1 MKNSLILAAVI
12 STVIARPLPDVQSAE
27 QQWGDDT
34 TTPFLLSTIP
44 NDQLIASNSQNGAQ
58 SGFEQTNA
66 IEPSMP
72 FAMDLQQI
80 AVGGG
85 LPSIQ
90 SNEVVNPPTSID
102 VASTDLFSSSTFPST
117 DPGLTQAFTGSPGSD
132 SNKGTELAA
141 GLDPGSSSSPPPA
154 TAPGSELPPAP
165 GSTLDQAPLDINTL
179 FDTTGIY
186 DGYR

>member
-1 MKNSLILAAVI
+1 MKNCLILAAVI

-27 QQWGDDT
+27 QHWGDDT

-44 NDQLIASNSQNGAQ
+44 NDQLVASNSQNVAQ
-58 SGFEQTNA
+58 TGFEQTNA

-90 SNEVVNPPTSID
+90 SNEVVNPPTSFD
-102 VASTDLFSSSTFPST
+102 VASPDLSSSSSFPST
-117 DPGLTQAFTGSPGSD
+117 DPGGLTEAFSGSPGSD

-141 GLDPGSSSSPPPA
+141 GLAPGSSSSPPPA
-154 TAPGSELPPAP
+154 TSP
-165 GSTLDQAPLDINTL
+165 GSTLDQAPQDINSL

-186 DGYR
+186 DGKR